1 MTDEALPKGWI
12 VRVTTKRLGGRLPS
26 VEIYDV
32 AISNAV
38 DAVEA
43 VRRVCGANPDTIVET
58 IAELPYGTDLRSGEV
73 LLR

>member
-1 MTDEALPKGWI
+1 MK
-12 VRVTTKRLGGRLPS
+12 TKRLGGRLPS

-38 DAVEA
+38 DAVEAVEA